1 MKEKYAVRYAS
12 QITAG
17 LEKSLAVDEIDV
29 KTPLTTMEPLHA
41 KWIMKLY
48 DEIASEKGKEIVFN
62 GWKAAG
68 ILDAVEMRSA
78 KLKCLGP
85 FNDIDPSVGILS
97 ASRMIFSFP
106 KKVTQMLMND
116 TNQIKTMN
124 MFWMTNDMPSMQL
137 LFRSSSILANFLKH
151 LFCFN
156 LNVKA
161 YT

>member
-1 MKEKYAVRYAS
+1 M
-12 QITAG
+12 
-17 LEKSLAVDEIDV
+17 D
-29 KTPLTTMEPLHA
+29 
-41 KWIMKLY
+41 Y
-48 DEIASEKGKEIVFN
+48 DEITSEKEKEIVLN

-116 TNQIKTMN
+116 TNQIKMN
-124 MFWMTNDMPSMQL
+124 MFWMTNDTPSMQL

-156 LNVKA
+156 FNVKA